1 MSEII
6 DITAVEAKERFDDG
20 WKPYVIDVRGDMES
34 SAFGQLGF
42 TDLQQEYDEIHEI
55 IDELPR
61 DRDREPVLPTTS
73 TSKFLPTAIS
83 VPPAIASAYGVPQHQ
98 RAAAARARG
107 SSLGGRAHVSI
118 GVHDDDSLPLG
129 RRTFFP
135 EI

>member
-61 DRDREPVLPTTS
+61 DRDLLLYCRSGARSSHACVVLGQLGFDQLYNLDGGINGWSHFVDP
-73 TSKFLPTAIS
+73 S
-83 VPPAIASAYGVPQHQ
+83 VKAY
-98 RAAAARARG
+98 
-107 SSLGGRAHVSI
+107 
-118 GVHDDDSLPLG
+118 
-129 RRTFFP
+129 
-135 EI
+135 